1 MKCDMEGLKL
11 LIVDDEPDI
20 VDLLTYNFE
29 QEKMTV
35 KKAYTGAEAIESV
48 KRFGPNVIL
57 LDVML
62 PDFDGIE
69 VCEQIRKLPGNE
81 NTVIIFLSARGED
94 YSQVAGYKAGADD
107 YVVKPVRIKIL
118 KHKVGVFTQRFNQ
131 TKASLET
138 SIKIDKDRYSVT
150 YENEE
155 FIIPKK
161 EFELLALLLSSPEKV
176 FRRDQILRDVW
187 GDTIIGDRTIDVH
200 VRKLRERFGD
210 AVIKTIK
217 GVGYKFAG

>member
-1 MKCDMEGLKL
+1 MNMEGLRL

-20 VDLLTYNFE
+20 VDMLAYNFE
-29 QEKMTV
+29 QEKMHV
-35 KKAYTGAEAIESV
+35 YKAHSGKEAIEQANQHKPDV
-48 KRFGPNVIL
+48 VL

-69 VCEQIRKLPGNE
+69 VCERLRKLDALE
-81 NTVIIFLSARGED
+81 DTIIIFLSARGED

-107 YVVKPVRIKIL
+107 YVVKPVRVKIL
-118 KHKVGVFTQRFNQ
+118 KHKIGVLLQRFSGKKTAVDTNI
-131 TKASLET
+131 TV
-138 SIKIDKDRYSVT
+138 DKEKFTVFHQGD
-150 YENEE
+150 EQ
-155 FIIPKK
+155 IIPKK

-176 FRRDQILRDVW
+176 FRRDEILSTVW

-210 AVIKTIK
+210 SVIQTVK
-217 GVGYKFAG
+217 GVGYKYCDA

>member
-1 MKCDMEGLKL
+1 MDGLKL

-20 VDLLTYNFE
+20 VDLLAYNFE
-29 QEKMTV
+29 QENMKV
-35 KKAYTGAEAIESV
+35 RKAFNGTEAIAQV
-48 KRFGPNVIL
+48 INFAPNVIL

-69 VCEQIRKLPGNE
+69 VCEQIRKIPGNE

-118 KHKVGVFTQRFNQ
+118 KHKIEVFTQRFSQSKSNV
-131 TKASLET
+131 ET
-138 SIKIDKDRYSVT
+138 SIKIDKERYSVT
-150 YENEE
+150 YEGDE

-161 EFELLALLLSSPEKV
+161 EFELLALLLSSPDKV

-187 GDTIIGDRTIDVH
+187 GDTVIGDRTIDVH

-210 AVIKTIK
+210 SVIKTIK